1 MIAESDRRTRGDSGV
16 RSSALLAL
24 ILLLASGCARPSS
37 APPAA
42 PAPATPARPGDTP
55 AATAPRDAPQDLTHL
70 TLAYSTA
77 SAANSPLQLA
87 QDRGIFRANGLD
99 VDLIHAPGN
108 TGPAAVL
115 AGQAQMLSSGCT
127 EAVGAIAG
135 GADFVVVLTS
145 INRLQYELV
154 GGPSVTN
161 VDALR
166 GKRLAVSRIGSSSHL
181 ALRFIVKY
189 LGLDPDQDVSYVQVG
204 NTPERVSALL
214 AGSVD
219 ASILS
224 SDEATLIGNQ
234 PGMHTIV
241 DMTTEDQPYCGN
253 ALVMT
258 RQYTRDAPD
267 VGRRLTRALVEALA
281 RFRQSK
287 AEGTDAIARFLND
300 DDLDKAA
307 QLWETWVRL
316 FPEKPY
322 PDPRGLQFVLDELAQ
337 TDPRAKALTPDQLI
351 DATWVRELDQSGF
364 LDSLYRSA
372 NR

>member
-1 MIAESDRRTRGDSGV
+1 MLTAW
-16 RSSALLAL
+16 ALLAS
-24 ILLLASGCARPSS
+24 ACAGPAS
-37 APPAA
+37 APPPAPAAREAPAPAAAATMPPASAPSPAA
-42 PAPATPARPGDTP
+42 PAEP
-55 AATAPRDAPQDLTHL
+55 THI

-87 QDRGIFRANGLD
+87 QDRGIFAANGLE
-99 VDLIHAPGN
+99 VELVHAPGN
-108 TGPAAVL
+108 GGPAAVL
-115 AGQAQMLSSGCT
+115 SGQAQMLSSGCT
-127 EAVGAIAG
+127 EAVAAIAG

-145 INRLQYELV
+145 INRLQYVLV

-161 VDALR
+161 VETLR
-166 GKRLAVSRIGSSSHL
+166 GKRLAVSRIGASSHL

-219 ASILS
+219 GSILS
-224 SDEATLIGNQ
+224 SDEATFIGSQ

-241 DMTTEDQPYCGN
+241 DMTTENQPYCGN
-253 ALVMT
+253 ALVVS
-258 RQYTRDAPD
+258 RQYAREAPD

-281 RFRQSK
+281 RFRLNRE
-287 AEGTDAIARFLND
+287 EGADAVARFLND
-300 DDLDKAA
+300 DDRQKAA

-322 PDPRGLQFVLDELAQ
+322 PDPRGLQFVLDELGQA
-337 TDPRAKALTPDQLI
+337 DDRAKALTPEQLI
-351 DATWVRELDQSGF
+351 DATWVRELDESGF
-364 LDSLYRSA
+364 LDALYRSG